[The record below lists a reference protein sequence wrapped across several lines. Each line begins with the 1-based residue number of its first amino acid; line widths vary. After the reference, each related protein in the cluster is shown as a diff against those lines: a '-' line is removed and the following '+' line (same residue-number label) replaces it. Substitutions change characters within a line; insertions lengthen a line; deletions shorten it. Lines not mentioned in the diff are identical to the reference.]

1 MADVITRFRIE
12 TTQFDSKLRDTAKAL
27 QGIARQAEMSGK
39 DFNDFSQKAIESAR
53 ALGTVQSGANNTKD
67 KLRDLVGSYNDAA
80 KAYNSLTE
88 TAKQGEFG
96 KAMAASLQQL
106 QQRIRET
113 KQDLYGL
120 GDGMKGAS
128 GGGLF
133 GSGKLDGMLQVFGGN
148 VMTKIA
154 GAGLNFASELGDMV
168 QQGIELARAGEGVRI
183 AFERLGR
190 GDLLD
195 GLRQATH
202 GTVTDLELMKAAVKF
217 NDFKLPLDELG
228 TMLAFAQQKAKDTG
242 QSVDYMVDS
251 IVTGL
256 GRKSLMILDNL
267 GLSAAE
273 VKEKMA
279 ETGDMTKAVGAIIR
293 EQMDKAG
300 DYVETAADRA
310 TKANVELENAMTRLG
325 ETFQP
330 LSDSATSMWTDIK
343 VGALDLL
350 NNAVK
355 PLIKALK
362 EAGVLGQN
370 ARNNAGYENLGGDA
384 KVNRM
389 IANLGDGNG
398 PKAYRTYKAQM
409 AEFDRY
415 ANSLKFKIAAYGD
428 DKSGVAQSAV
438 AKLQTELAGVYAMRM
453 EYERRAQELHKKATT
468 KIVEDNNEEE
478 QSIDSLN
485 KKLKELQEQRKKAIA
500 SGDKKKSADLL
511 KQINQTKNDIK
522 GLGGGTTTT
531 TTTHQTP
538 QQRAQESFTKAE
550 QNYKQALEQAAME
563 LEAGTITRAEAKKKE
578 MQAAEQRWKAIGD
591 ARNISDS
598 PELKQAQD
606 EAAAE
611 YKRLA
616 AEAKTATE
624 RQKALDKATRD
635 LENANQKLATARS
648 EMAQAKQQGD
658 LQAYNTA
665 KYKAT
670 AAQKEITRLEKVK
683 VDVERGK
690 VDLPDIPKV
699 IEQTVNTHQGKKI
712 TDEIAKEIT
721 QTINTRLGRIV
732 TPDILESITQTI
744 NTKIGRVVTP
754 AIAKELTQ
762 EVNVKT
768 GRVDLKPIPTE
779 LTQTVDVEQGRV
791 DLPTIPDVIT
801 QTINTKVGEVLTPE
815 VAAEVVQT
823 INTRLGRIVTPEILE
838 SITQTINT
846 KIGRVVTPEILESIT
861 QTINTKIGRV
871 VTPTIAK
878 ELTQE
883 VNVKTG
889 RVDLKP
895 IPTEITQKVDVEQ
908 GDLNLPAIPDLITQ
922 TINTKVGEVLTP
934 EVAAEVVQTIN
945 TRLGRIVTPE
955 ILESITQTI
964 NTKIGRVVTPEIL
977 ESITQTINT
986 KIGRVV
992 TPAIAKELTQE
1003 VNVKTGKVDLKP
1015 IPTELTQTVDVE
1027 QGDVNLPAIPAEVT
1041 QTVDVETG
1049 RVNLL
1054 NIPEVIEQT
1063 VNTHQGEL
1071 MTADIATEITQKINT
1086 VLGNI
1091 VKPEILD
1098 EVTQTINTKVGNVIT
1113 PEIAKEVTQ
1122 VVNVET
1128 GTVDLE
1134 PIPTEMTTTVIFQAD
1149 TRNINAAISAV
1160 KKEMDTIPVGTIKF
1174 NLDQTKL
1181 VDLTTLKKLIDEQV
1195 KNGLEID
1202 PEVTQGL
1209 FSKIQLGVDIEDTT
1223 WQSLID
1229 KINEKL
1235 KELDIEPISINLKTG
1250 DTAKTGK
1257 ETENAWKNAASA
1269 VQSVGSALQQ
1279 IEDPSA
1285 KIVGIIGQ
1293 AVANI
1298 ALGFAQ
1304 ATAKSSGGGIFAWIA
1319 AITGGLATMIS
1330 TISAIHS
1337 ATGYADGGIVKG
1349 NTYSGDQIPAL
1360 VDGSQMV
1367 GLNAGEVVL
1376 NRSQQGVLA
1385 ASLQSVGQSG
1395 EGGGGGKPYVSGEMI
1410 WLGLTNYLNRSGR
1423 GEIVTSKR
1431 R

>member
-1 MADVITRFRIE
+1 MADVITKFRIE

-168 QQGIELARAGEGVRI
+168 KQGIELARAGEGVRI

-606 EAAAE
+606 EAAAN
-611 YKRLA
+611 YKALA
-616 AEAKTATE
+616 AEVKQMDDAIKAAMIKWEKGASGFNAETMTAWMKG
-624 RQKALDKATRD
+624 R
-635 LENANQKLATARS
+635 
-648 EMAQAKQQGD
+648 QGD
-658 LQAYNTA
+658 LQHANYGTEAYNNI
-665 KYKAT
+665 
-670 AAQKEITRLEKVK
+670 AANIADMTTIKTI
-683 VDVERGK
+683 
-690 VDLPDIPKV
+690 
-699 IEQTVNTHQGKKI
+699 IEQRLKAGMEAAD
-712 TDEIAKEIT
+712 TDGIMEQLWE
-721 QTINTRLGRIV
+721 
-732 TPDILESITQTI
+732 
-744 NTKIGRVVTP
+744 RVFDG
-754 AIAKELTQ
+754 E
-762 EVNVKT
+762 N
-768 GRVDLKPIPTE
+768 
-779 LTQTVDVEQGRV
+779 
-791 DLPTIPDVIT
+791 IPD
-801 QTINTKVGEVLTPE
+801 EV
-815 VAAEVVQT
+815 
-823 INTRLGRIVTPEILE
+823 
-838 SITQTINT
+838 
-846 KIGRVVTPEILESIT
+846 
-861 QTINTKIGRV
+861 
-871 VTPTIAK
+871 
-878 ELTQE
+878 
-883 VNVKTG
+883 
-889 RVDLKP
+889 
-895 IPTEITQKVDVEQ
+895 
-908 GDLNLPAIPDLITQ
+908 
-922 TINTKVGEVLTP
+922 
-934 EVAAEVVQTIN
+934 
-945 TRLGRIVTPE
+945 
-955 ILESITQTI
+955 
-964 NTKIGRVVTPEIL
+964 
-977 ESITQTINT
+977 
-986 KIGRVV
+986 
-992 TPAIAKELTQE
+992 
-1003 VNVKTGKVDLKP
+1003 
-1015 IPTELTQTVDVE
+1015 
-1027 QGDVNLPAIPAEVT
+1027 
-1041 QTVDVETG
+1041 
-1049 RVNLL
+1049 
-1054 NIPEVIEQT
+1054 
-1063 VNTHQGEL
+1063 
-1071 MTADIATEITQKINT
+1071 
-1086 VLGNI
+1086 
-1091 VKPEILD
+1091 
-1098 EVTQTINTKVGNVIT
+1098 
-1113 PEIAKEVTQ
+1113 
-1122 VVNVET
+1122 
-1128 GTVDLE
+1128 
-1134 PIPTEMTTTVIFQAD
+1134 
-1149 TRNINAAISAV
+1149 
-1160 KKEMDTIPVGTIKF
+1160 
-1174 NLDQTKL
+1174 
-1181 VDLTTLKKLIDEQV
+1181 
-1195 KNGLEID
+1195 
-1202 PEVTQGL
+1202 
-1209 FSKIQLGVDIEDTT
+1209 

-1235 KELDIEPISINLKTG
+1235 KKLGLDTIKIDFTTGETSKKGREKKNPYIQTDEKGNEKASLAGVMGGVATGMSEMVSGMENLGIEIPKG
-1250 DTAKTGK
+1250 FKDTI
-1257 ETENAWKNAASA
+1257 SA
-1269 VQSVGSALQQ
+1269 VQGVTSILNSIVVIVQA
-1279 IEDPSA
+1279 IEA
-1285 KIVGIIGQ
+1285 
-1293 AVANI
+1293 
-1298 ALGFAQ
+1298 
-1304 ATAKSSGGGIFAWIA
+1304 
-1319 AITGGLATMIS
+1319 
-1330 TISAIHS
+1330 ISAIDSIIPFAHGGVVH
-1337 ATGYADGGIVKG
+1337 AANGYVSGT
-1349 NTYSGDQIPAL
+1349 TYSGDQIPA
-1360 VDGSQMV
+1360 M
-1367 GLNAGEVVL
+1367 LNAGEVVL
-1376 NRSQQGVLA
+1376 NRSQAGVLA
-1385 ASLQSVGQSG
+1385 ASLQAVGQSG
-1395 EGGGGGKPYVSGEMI
+1395 EGGGDGKPYVSGEMI

-1423 GEIVTSKR
+1423 GEIVTSR
-1431 R
+1431 RK